1 MVYGEIFRDKEL
13 RKNALREEIGIEEEE
28 EVPERVVVTPLPL
41 AKLLAKDFEG
51 KLKKL
56 GISTRKLEPKDAIL
70 NPLGGNL
77 LLERGNS
84 KGLIAF
90 IGRGLIEFTD
100 RLRLLVSL
108 ESIEDLLF
116 TGLAGSLSE
125 EITTGDINIPKYVVP
140 FENVS
145 SFYANPSVAIPKAD
159 ESLWREVYEYSIKNA
174 KVKIHSNL
182 HATVMLFYSETIEFL
197 NYLKSIGVS
206 TVDMELSAFYSLSNL
221 YGKRAVGILRITDM
235 PLIERH
241 KFSEKFAELAKK
253 KREDSMNLIFEII
266 LKFFK
271 MI

>member
-1 MVYGEIFRDKEL
+1 M
-13 RKNALREEIGIEEEE
+13 EEN
-28 EVPERVVVTPLPL
+28 
-41 AKLLAKDFEG
+41 
-51 KLKKL
+51 LKKL
-56 GISTRKLEPKDAIL
+56 GILIRKLEPKDML
-70 NPLGGNL
+70 LKSFGGNL
-77 LLERGNS
+77 LLEKGKN

-108 ESIEDLLF
+108 ESIKDLLF

-125 EITTGDINIPKYVVP
+125 EIITGDINIPKYVIP

-159 ESLWREVYEYSIKNA
+159 EDLWREVYEYSINT

-197 NYLKSIGVS
+197 NYLKSIGVY
-206 TVDMELSAFYSLSNL
+206 TIDMELSAFYSLSNL
-221 YGKRAVGILRITDM
+221 YGKRAVGVLRITDM
-235 PLIERH
+235 PLIEYH

-253 KREDSMNLIFEII
+253 KREDSVASIFEII